1 MVCEGGTLTL
11 DWTLEGGDYYD
22 YTDTEQTET
31 GSEDFDCESGI
42 PLYEASVEILENCVG
57 KPCEEGR
64 RVLLN
69 RDENQT
75 EKEIIQI
82 LLCQDGT
89 WTIEDY
95 WDSGGPFTE
104 SGSESATELTE
115 TDGDDDSAIIDES
128 ESNTDTD
135 SSEVDESESEWLCAG
150 PCCHGASF
158 VEECVG
164 QPCDVPNDY
173 DYESKQAAPGD
184 QKSPYYSEILKS

>member
-1 MVCEGGTLTL
+1 MDDCDLDSPTICE
-11 DWTLEGGDYYD
+11 
-22 YTDTEQTET
+22 
-31 GSEDFDCESGI
+31 
-42 PLYEASVEILENCVG
+42 
-57 KPCEEGR
+57 
-64 RVLLN
+64 
-69 RDENQT
+69 DE
-75 EKEIIQI
+75 
-82 LLCQDGT
+82 
-89 WTIEDY
+89 
-95 WDSGGPFTE
+95 
-104 SGSESATELTE
+104 ESASFEDDTTELTE
-115 TDGDDDSAIIDES
+115 TDDDGDSDGDSAIIDES